1 MTHSALAV
9 DSATSSV
16 PRLDGKFLKVGTERF
31 LVKGVTYGTFA
42 PDAAGVQFPPMD
54 RVDEDFAA
62 MAAAGF
68 NTVRVY
74 TPPPRE
80 LLDRAGRH
88 GLRVMVGLPWAQH
101 VAFLSDAD
109 LLRQIRRDVSA
120 HVKALADHEAVL
132 MFALGNEIPPSVV
145 RWHGAERVEEFL
157 RALYEDAKAASPTS
171 LFTYVNFPPTDFLD
185 LSFFDV
191 CAFNV
196 YLHHESDLRA
206 YLARLQQIAG
216 FRPLLLAEAGA
227 DSIRE
232 GEEGQAAL
240 TAMNIRAAFAE
251 GACGSIAFAWTDE
264 WWRGG
269 QDVEDWAFGM
279 VDRQRRP
286 KPALSVVSR
295 AFAEAPFSAETQAT
309 WPKVSV
315 VVCAYNAGDTIAD
328 CLTSLARLT
337 YPNYEV
343 IVINDGSKD
352 DTAALVAEHP
362 WVRLI
367 SIANGGLSAA
377 RNLGLREATGTI
389 VAYTDAD
396 VRVDPGWLT
405 YLVQPFLT
413 SDVVGSGGPNL
424 VPPDDPFM
432 AQCVAL
438 APGAP
443 THVLLDDRIAE
454 HVPGCNMAFRR
465 DALLAIG
472 GFNPIYLRAGDDV
485 DACWRLQA
493 RGGRIGFAP
502 AALVWHHH
510 RARIQAY
517 WRQQVGYG
525 EGEIWLQPHHPDK
538 FAGGKMIWRGRIYSG
553 LPFVRPLAR
562 SRVHTGV
569 WGSSPFPSV
578 YLVGAH
584 PWAFLVHSAPWQI
597 VSFALMLL
605 SAGWLAFERHPL
617 AWLTGL
623 AGAMGLL
630 FTVVRCFQCALDSD
644 LRALPPVGGWPPW
657 ASRAAYRLTIAWL
670 HFIQPFARL
679 RGRLRGRVNPPQ
691 GIELV
696 PQPVLRAPGPLWR
709 HAWHAVVLA
718 AGGSTE
724 QKYWSETWVSVD
736 HVLTRLMERFQATRG
751 CGRVTCDDG
760 WHVERDVSVAVGRWA
775 WLDVRALIE
784 EHRAGKCL
792 IRFAVR
798 LRPSVLGT
806 LLMSVATGA
815 LALMTLLGSVGSI
828 PLVAPGTAA
837 VGCLLL
843 AALFYRTL
851 KTTAAVEFAL
861 TGFAD
866 DERFYT
872 VDEGQRRTTLVPRA
886 AWQTATV
893 LVAAALGVFQTGS
906 VAAKLVRARLTPPA
920 PAAPVAEVTTL
931 GPPGGLAVAPNGD
944 LYVAN
949 SLTDTI
955 KRLRSGAL
963 TQPVR
968 AAASGALSDP
978 NGTTVALFQDPAG
991 LAVAPNGDLFV
1002 ADSQNHRICRVDRRT
1017 GVIVT
1022 VAGLGVPGFNGDAQ
1036 PAATAMLNTPRA
1048 VTVAANGDLY
1058 IADTLNNRIRVV
1070 DAKSGQIRTIAGD
1083 GSMGRSASDV
1093 GDGGLAGRAHLS
1105 WPTDIAL
1112 TPSGDLYVADM
1123 RNNRIRRVD
1132 ARTGVITT
1140 VAGDGAFADR
1150 GDRGPATAASLAG
1163 PSGIALAV
1171 AGSRV
1176 TIYIADYFN
1185 SRVRVVSPNGRIDSL
1200 PGGRALPV
1208 GAPSRVAYHP
1218 GGWLYVADTDRD
1230 RVTALPLAPAAPRQA
1245 TRRPAAAR
1253 TTT

>member
-1 MTHSALAV
+1 MTQAELVEVSETRAR
-9 DSATSSV
+9 
-16 PRLDGKFLKVGTERF
+16 PRVDGKFLKIGAERF

-42 PDAAGVQFPPMD
+42 PDATGVQFPPIA
-54 RVDEDFAA
+54 RVTQDFAG
-62 MAAAGF
+62 MAAAGL
-68 NTVRVY
+68 NAVRVY
-74 TPPPRE
+74 TPPPRALVDE
-80 LLDRAGRH
+80 ARAH

-101 VAFLSDAD
+101 VAFLDDRA
-109 LLRQIRRDVSA
+109 LCRQIRRDVA
-120 HVKALADHEAVL
+120 EQVRALADHDGVL

-145 RWHGAERVEEFL
+145 RWHGASRVEAFL
-157 RALYEDAKAASPTS
+157 RGLYEEAKAASPSS

-185 LSFFDV
+185 LSFLDV
-191 CAFNV
+191 CSFNV

-216 FRPLLLAEAGA
+216 IRPLLLAEAGA

-232 GEEGQAAL
+232 GQDGQAAL
-240 TAMNIRAAFAE
+240 TAMNLRAAFAE

-269 QDVEDWAFGM
+269 QDVDDWAFGL
-279 VDRQRRP
+279 VGRDRQP
-286 KPALSVVSR
+286 KAALAAVSR
-295 AFAEAPFSAETQAT
+295 AFSEAPFSATEQAS

-315 VVCAYNAGDTIAD
+315 VVCAYNAADTITD
-328 CLTSLARLT
+328 CVRSLSALT

-343 IVINDGSKD
+343 IVVNDGSKD
-352 DTAALVAEHP
+352 GTAALVAEHP

-396 VRVDPGWLT
+396 VRVDPDWLT
-405 YLVQPFLT
+405 HLVQPFVR
-413 SDVVGSGGPNL
+413 SDVVASGGPNL

-443 THVLLDDRIAE
+443 THVLLDDRTAE

-510 RARIQAY
+510 RSRVQAY

-562 SRVHTGV
+562 NRIHTGV
-569 WGSSPFPSV
+569 WGSAPFPSV

-584 PWAFLVHSAPWQI
+584 PWAFLVHSATWQI
-597 VSFALMLL
+597 TSFVLMLL
-605 SAGWLAFERHPL
+605 SAVWLLFDQHPL
-617 AWLTGL
+617 VVLAGL
-623 AGAMGLL
+623 AGMAGLAMTL
-630 FTVVRCFQCALDSD
+630 VRCFQCAFDSD
-644 LRALPPVGGWPPW
+644 LRGLPAVRSLPPW
-657 ASRAAYRLTIAWL
+657 AGRAAYRLAIAWL

-679 RGRLRGRVNPPQ
+679 RGRIRGRLNPPEA
-691 GIELV
+691 IELA
-696 PQPVLRAPGPLWR
+696 PLPSTRAARPLWGHVR
-709 HAWHAVVLA
+709 HAVVLA
-718 AGGSTE
+718 AGGAME
-724 QKYWSETWVSVD
+724 RQYWSEQWVSLD
-736 HVLTRLMERFQATRG
+736 QVLTRLMHRFQATRG

-760 WHVERDVSVAVGRWA
+760 WHVERDVSVGVGRWA
-775 WLDVRALIE
+775 WLDVRTLVE

-792 IRFAVR
+792 LRFSLR
-798 LRPSVLGT
+798 LRPSVFGT
-806 LLMSVATGA
+806 LVMSVATGA
-815 LALMTLLGSVGSI
+815 LAVMTLLGSVGSVPI
-828 PLVAPGTAA
+828 VAPGTAF

-843 AALFYRTL
+843 AGLFYRTL
-851 KTTAAVEFAL
+851 TTTAAVEFAL
-861 TGFAD
+861 SGFAD
-866 DERFYT
+866 DEHFYG
-872 VDEGQRRTTLVPRA
+872 VDVERRRVTLAPRA

-893 LVAAALGVFQTGS
+893 VVAGALGVFQAGLVGS
-906 VAAKLVRARLTPPA
+906 RVLRAQLTPA
-920 PAAPVAEVTTL
+920 SQATAPVTEATTL
-931 GPPGGLAVAPNGD
+931 GLPGGLAVAPNGD
-944 LYVAN
+944 LYIAN

-955 KRLRSGAL
+955 KRLKSGAL
-963 TQPVR
+963 MPVAR
-968 AAASGALSDP
+968 PTAGSAAEP
-978 NGTTVALFQDPAG
+978 NGTTVAEFQDPGGVAI
-991 LAVAPNGDLFV
+991 APNGDLYV
-1002 ADSQNHRICRVDRRT
+1002 ADAKNHRICRVDRRT

-1022 VAGLGVPGFNGDAQ
+1022 VAGLGVPGFNGDRQ
-1036 PAATAMLNTPRA
+1036 PAATAMLNTPRSIA
-1048 VTVAANGDLY
+1048 VGATGDLY

-1070 DAKSGQIRTIAGD
+1070 DAKSGEIRTIAGD
-1083 GSMGRSASDV
+1083 GSTGRAASDV
-1093 GDGGLAGRAHLS
+1093 GDGGPAVAAHLS
-1105 WPTDIAL
+1105 WPTDVAL
-1112 TPSGDLYVADM
+1112 TPAGDLFIADM

-1132 ARTGVITT
+1132 ARGTISTI
-1140 VAGDGAFADR
+1140 AGDGAFADR
-1150 GDRGPATAASLAG
+1150 GDRGPATEASLAG

-1171 AGSRV
+1171 TGNRV
-1176 TIYIADYFN
+1176 TVYIADYFN
-1185 SRVRVVSPNGRIDSL
+1185 SRVRVVGPTGRIDSL

-1208 GAPSRVAYHP
+1208 GAPSRLAYHP

-1230 RVTALPLAPAAPRQA
+1230 RVTALPLTPVAPRQA
-1245 TRRPAAAR
+1245 NRRPPAAKTA
-1253 TTT
+1253 T